1 MANAIPLCKNN
12 LLLSNK
18 CFIARL
24 TSLYSN
30 ESKCDE
36 VNFPIKYGLT
46 LSIFIIYTL
55 NIHLINVQLC
65 SNFYF
70 NCECFI
76 NFYHM
81 ICHLGVK

>member
-1 MANAIPLCKNN
+1 MANAIPLFKNN
-12 LLLSNK
+12 LHLSNK

-46 LSIFIIYTL
+46 
-55 NIHLINVQLC
+55 NRP
-65 SNFYF
+65 
-70 NCECFI
+70 
-76 NFYHM
+76 
-81 ICHLGVK
+81 

>member
-1 MANAIPLCKNN
+1 MENAIPLCKNN
-12 LLLSNK
+12 LYLSNK

-30 ESKCDE
+30 ESKSDE

-46 LSIFIIYTL
+46 KFTL
-55 NIHLINVQLC
+55 NIHIINVQSC
-65 SNFYF
+65 SDFYF

-81 ICHLGVK
+81 TSHLGVK